1 MFRPLSFIICLAVL
15 CGCNDS
21 APQQSAPATPAVDP
35 ATASSLS
42 GHVTFTGAVPPAEVI
57 RLDGDP
63 KCVAAAQGEER
74 QTEFIVSNDGKSLGN
89 VFVYIKEGL
98 APRLYPSLTSRSCWI
113 SRSAATCRA

>member
-1 MFRPLSFIICLAVL
+1 MGEMKRSAAICGHRTRCHNRASMFRPLSFIICLAVL

-74 QTEFIVSNDGKSLGN
+74 QTEFIVSND
-89 VFVYIKEGL
+89 
-98 APRLYPSLTSRSCWI
+98 
-113 SRSAATCRA
+113 